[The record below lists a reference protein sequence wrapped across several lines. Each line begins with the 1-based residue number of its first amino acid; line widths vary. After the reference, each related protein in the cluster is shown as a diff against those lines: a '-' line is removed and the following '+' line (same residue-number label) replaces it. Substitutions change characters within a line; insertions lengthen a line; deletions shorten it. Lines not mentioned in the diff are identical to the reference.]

1 MSDKLIL
8 RLSSLE
14 QYAVNQNKE
23 SLLQILNEIDNQI
36 VHLLMDTESRI
47 QSLLIRM
54 ERLVKDRGIDVTDE
68 LIDLDR
74 ILPPT
79 DLDLSEAIKIFEGE
93 GILPG

>member
-36 VHLLMDTESRI
+36 VHLLMDTESQI

>member
-1 MSDKLIL
+1 MSDKLII

-36 VHLLMDTESRI
+36 VHLLMDTESQI

-54 ERLVKDRGIDVTDE
+54 ERLVKDRGIDVTMN
-68 LIDLDR
+68 
-74 ILPPT
+74 
-79 DLDLSEAIKIFEGE
+79 
-93 GILPG
+93 